1 MMLEELKQEF
11 ITKLIEQ
18 YGPWEK
24 KTSRFGDASF
34 GKIAAD
40 LCISSSQ
47 FSKLIS
53 GNATEGMYI
62 RSVHNIERLVEKQ
75 KAYLERDE
83 AKAATNKLRESI
95 KTEKDARPLLP
106 YFFFA
111 LCLGALATY
120 LLTSWFS
127 GNFSGR
133 ETPDQHPLSAYFDQ
147 RYDADYDSPYL
158 EGSEVQDYCPC
169 AAYEGEWSLSEEY
182 KLPLPGNRKPGVYYL
197 AKSADVRMKCS
208 KSDTLNIGQGR
219 VLVAYEYL
227 VNEVWVDTRQTPLT
241 PRFFN
246 KEKKQFTPEFD
257 SLDFATDP
265 AFKKVATINSFFIDK
280 FEVYPDSIVRRG
292 EPCGRF
298 ARDINHQLAEEY
310 EIDLKHILENVI
322 GDLTKTDCQAA
333 VNTFCDP
340 NDLKAGES
348 VIDFACLYTI
358 GSENL
363 GIGGGYPY
371 RKGYRLV
378 KQNYSDNLNCGCE

>member
-1 MMLEELKQEF
+1 MLEELKVKF
-11 ITKLIEQ
+11 IGKLVEQ
-18 YGPWEK
+18 YGSWEK
-24 KTSRFGDASF
+24 KVSRFGNATF
-34 GKIAAD
+34 GEIATD
-40 LCISSSQ
+40 LCISASQ

-62 RSVHNIERLVEKQ
+62 RSIRNIERLIEKQ
-75 KAYLERDE
+75 RTRQERDE
-83 AKAATNKLRESI
+83 ALATANSLRESLRAQ
-95 KTEKDARPLLP
+95 KKSRRFLP

-111 LCLGALATY
+111 LCLGALALY
-120 LLTSWFS
+120 LLLPRISADSTDEA
-127 GNFSGR
+127 GTDR
-133 ETPDQHPLSAYFDQ
+133 HPLSAYFDQ
-147 RYDADYDSPYL
+147 RFDADYDSPYL
-158 EGSEVQDYCPC
+158 KGSEVQDYCPC

-208 KSDTLNIGQGR
+208 RSDTLNLGQGR

-227 VNEVWVDTRQTPLT
+227 VNEVWVDTEQTPLT

-246 KEKKQFTPEFD
+246 KETKQFTAEFNE
-257 SLDFATDP
+257 LQFANNP

-280 FEVYPDSIVRRG
+280 FEIYRDSIVRRG

-298 ARDINHQLAEEY
+298 ADDIDQDLADEY

-322 GDLTKTDCQAA
+322 SDLTQTDCQAA
-333 VNTFCDP
+333 PNKFCDP
-340 NDLKAGES
+340 NDLREGES
-348 VIDFACLYTI
+348 VMDFACLYTI

-378 KQNYSDNLNCGCE
+378 KQNYSDNLTCSCE